1 MSLAVSVKPT
11 LFQWAEISSTTTA
24 TTLNFK
30 KNLQSPFL
38 INLQV
43 KQHTTHVFNSI
54 GLSGFLSRFEC
65 TSLVC
70 QVKVVHIIIE
80 KWKKKSE
87 AHTTTNRK
95 IFIIIAVGRLGFAFW
110 VDYFLFKVNQ
120 AGKPLHGKWS
130 EENKNE
136 IWKPSP
142 SLGSGL
148 FAAALRSDFSK
159 FLYHLPGIFFW
170 NISSLVVCSE
180 DGVNNLVIEIVVG
193 LGKF

>member
-1 MSLAVSVKPT
+1 MSVALSVKPT

-70 QVKVVHIIIE
+70 QVKVVTHN
-80 KWKKKSE
+80 
-87 AHTTTNRK
+87 NRK
-95 IFIIIAVGRLGFAFW
+95 V
-110 VDYFLFKVNQ
+110 K
-120 AGKPLHGKWS
+120 K
-130 EENKNE
+130 EE
-136 IWKPSP
+136 
-142 SLGSGL
+142 
-148 FAAALRSDFSK
+148 
-159 FLYHLPGIFFW
+159 
-170 NISSLVVCSE
+170 
-180 DGVNNLVIEIVVG
+180 
-193 LGKF
+193 